1 MKLRKITST
10 LGIAFF
16 VALSLSPLSTMASDM
31 NPNIDK
37 WNKMFDM
44 LRKQG
49 KLPTQ
54 VLEEA
59 PQDSYDGSDADD
71 LKDIVREDYAKN
83 YKDDEVLDVRIQ
95 MDDWEHRKEKRWH
108 DINRAYYEVDIS
120 TLQALVFVRKDA
132 DNAYIIP
139 FDFTKDHADDDKL
152 TWDGKSSRVLNALV
166 QEVAISKM

>member
-1 MKLRKITST
+1 MKLRKITSAC
-10 LGIAFF
+10 GIAFV
-16 VALSLSPLSTMASDM
+16 VALSLSPLSSTASDM

-59 PQDSYDGSDADD
+59 PEDSYDGSDADD
-71 LKDIVREDYAKN
+71 LKDIVREDYEKN
-83 YKDDEVLDVRIQ
+83 YKEDEVLDVRIQ
-95 MDDWEHRKEKRWH
+95 MDDWERRKEERWH

-139 FDFTKDHADDDKL
+139 FDFTKDHADGDKL
-152 TWDGKSSRVLNALV
+152 TWDSKSSRVLNALV